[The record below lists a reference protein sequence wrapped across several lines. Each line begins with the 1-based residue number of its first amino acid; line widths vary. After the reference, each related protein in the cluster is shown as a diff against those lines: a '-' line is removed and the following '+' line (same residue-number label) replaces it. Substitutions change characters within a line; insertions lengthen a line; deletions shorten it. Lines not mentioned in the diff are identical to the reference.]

1 MVVSR
6 VNHKLLHIV
15 KIDGLFDVRL
25 SNVMR
30 IILDKDWQI
39 PSKVGTDSV
48 LIFTDNNKESF
59 ILIKL
64 LLVDDHELVSTDGGA
79 LGGGAA
85 ASRAQRRDV
94 DHGERNERAPAAG
107 AGASTG

>member
-64 LLVDDHELVSTDGGA
+64 LLVDDHELVRTGI
-79 LGGGAA
+79 
-85 ASRAQRRDV
+85 RRILEDV
-94 DHGERNERAPAAG
+94 SDFEVVGKPPMVKMR
-107 AGASTG
+107 